1 MARPR
6 NDAAPDL
13 STPANF
19 TVGLIAR
26 LRCPDGKQQAFLR
39 DAALAGLKVRV
50 TPAGAKSFVFEREL
64 AGKGIRI
71 TIGSVDSW
79 SIEQARTEAR
89 RLAVLMDQGIDPRE
103 RAREQRAKVEAERVA
118 SVEAS
123 QYTLAALLDA
133 YCDHQQVAGRQS
145 HRDARTIFKLHVVEA
160 WPKVAAIPAKD
171 VTEEQIADAMRRL
184 IEAGKGRSAN
194 KLRSYLR
201 AAFQMAKAAKSK
213 PSIPVAF
220 KAFNVTRNPAADVEP
235 DSAAN
240 RADRNPLTA
249 EQLRDYWQI
258 LESTPSLRGAA
269 LRLHLLT
276 GGQRVAQLAR
286 LRTADAT
293 SDRITLLDGKG
304 RPGHEPRVHTLPLT
318 VPAAK
323 ALAEC
328 QPAGDYA
335 LSTSGGRDHIS
346 ADSLSRW
353 ASDAVGD
360 RIPGFTLKR
369 VRSGV
374 ETLLAAGGV
383 SQDIRG
389 RLQSHGI
396 HGVQARHYDGHDY
409 LAEKLAALETL
420 YRLITQ
426 TSSDNVRS
434 IRRHGAAGM

>member
-13 STPANF
+13 STPTNL

-26 LRCPDGKQQAFLR
+26 LRCPAGKQQAFLR
-39 DAALAGLKVRV
+39 DAALAGLKIRV

-79 SIEQARTEAR
+79 SIEQARTESR
-89 RLAVLMDQGIDPRE
+89 RLAVLMDQGIDPRQQ
-103 RAREQRAKVEAERVA
+103 AREQRAKADAERA
-118 SVEAS
+118 AAEEAS
-123 QYTLAALLDA
+123 KYTLAALLDA
-133 YCDHQQVAGRQS
+133 YCNHQQAAGRQS
-145 HRDARTIFKLHVVEA
+145 HRDARTLFKLHIVEP
-160 WPKVAAIPAKD
+160 WPKVAALPARD
-171 VTEEQIADAMRRL
+171 VTEDQIADAMRRL

-235 DSAAN
+235 DSSAN
-240 RADRNPLTA
+240 RAGRNPLSA
-249 EQLRDYWQI
+249 AQLREYWAI
-258 LESTPSLRGAA
+258 LERTTGFRGAA

-276 GGQRVAQLAR
+276 GGQRVAQLVR
-286 LRTADAT
+286 LRTCDIADA
-293 SDRITLLDGKG
+293 RITLLDGKG
-304 RPGHEPRVHTLPLT
+304 RPGHEPRVHTLPLIEA
-318 VPAAK
+318 AAK
-323 ALAEC
+323 ALADC
-328 QPAGDYA
+328 SSAGEYA
-335 LSTSGGRDHIS
+335 LSTTRGVKPIS
-346 ADSLSRW
+346 PDALSRW
-353 ASDAVGD
+353 AAEVVGD
-360 RIPGFTLKR
+360 NIPDFTIKR

-374 ETLLAAGGV
+374 ETLLAAAGV

-420 YRLITQ
+420 HRLITQ
-426 TSSDNVRS
+426 PVDSNVRL
-434 IRRHGAAGM
+434 IRSAA